1 MWDSRTRKRSRREGM
16 DSVVSIEN
24 WRDQSSGKPT
34 SKVERLVG
42 TKVFEI
48 RVQRDVHVESTSGED
63 PTSVVV

>member
-1 MWDSRTRKRSRREGM
+1 M